1 MRSRSI
7 RGPAP
12 RGRLRNRDG
21 FTVLEAV
28 MALLILGLA
37 LTPLLGA
44 VHADVREQGTLRGD
58 LEAVSLAESRM
69 SELAIVPRE
78 SIGAYVRPRR
88 GAFPAP
94 FGGYS
99 WEALLRPEP
108 ASPALVRGAVLV
120 RWKGG
125 EYSLETV
132 FHRPDLLPEF
142 SPVQ

>member
-1 MRSRSI
+1 MWSRSI

-12 RGRLRNRDG
+12 RGRLRSRAG

-28 MALLILGLA
+28 VALVILGLA

-44 VHADVREQGTLRGD
+44 VHADVREQGTLRGE

-69 SELAIVPRE
+69 EALALIPAE
-78 SIGAYVRPRR
+78 SIAAYVRPRE
-88 GAFPAP
+88 GVFPAP
-94 FGGYS
+94 FGGYRWS
-99 WEALLRPEP
+99 AILEPQPE
-108 ASPALVRGAVLV
+108 SPALVRGAVLV

-125 EYSLETV
+125 EYSIETV

-142 SPVQ
+142 APVQ